1 MSEEK
6 SSQCLPSQVTI
17 NIGTSGVKINED
29 GGQPA
34 APAVDLTK
42 YVTREAADSLYAPR
56 AQVEAL
62 SSVATA
68 AQAAADG
75 AKALAGKALTREAAD
90 AAYTP
95 KTQTAAMGD
104 SIRAARAVA
113 DEAKA
118 AAGAALTK
126 AAADEAYATKA
137 QVAAMGDSIRATR
150 SAAEQTKADGEA
162 TKGIAQHAEELTQ
175 ALAKNLAVF
184 PRVLRLDKGQAVPAD
199 TPLGTVIVRTER
211 AISHSDDLF
220 PPIGEWPKISAA
232 ETGDGVRLDFQH
244 PILSTGLEQLRPSAG
259 RWHLTLR
266 YSYPGGNFGEEAGQS
281 YLYTVRRYREE
292 GHPAQA
298 DQGAKIADL
307 EVRKGEHLTLEL
319 DIEPKKVD
327 EKVGDE
333 WGVWLEAPIPSLTV
347 HDLVLRRVA

>member
-6 SSQCLPSQVTI
+6 HGQCLPSQVTI
-17 NIGTSGVKINED
+17 NIGTSGVKIND
-29 GGQPA
+29 DGQPS

-56 AQVEAL
+56 TQVEAL

-75 AKALAGKALTREAAD
+75 AKALAGKALTKEAAD
-90 AAYTP
+90 AAYTS
-95 KTQTAAMGD
+95 KAQTAAMGD

-118 AAGAALTK
+118 ATGAALTK
-126 AAADEAYATKA
+126 ETADAAYASKA
-137 QVAAMGDSIRATR
+137 QVSAMGDSIRATR

-162 TKGIAQHAEELTQ
+162 TKRIAEHAEELTQ
-175 ALAKNLAVF
+175 ALARNLAVF

-211 AISHSDDLF
+211 PISHADDLF

-232 ETGDGVRLDFQH
+232 DTGDGVRLDFQH
-244 PILSTGLEQLRPSAG
+244 PALVPGLDQLKPSDG
-259 RWHLTLR
+259 KWLLTMR
-266 YSYPGGNFGEEAGQS
+266 YSFPGGNFGEEEAQVN
-281 YLYTVRRYREE
+281 LWTARRYQEE
-292 GHPAQA
+292 GHPPQV
-298 DQGAKIADL
+298 DQGSKIADL
-307 EVRKGEHLTLEL
+307 TVRKGDHMELSLE
-319 DIEPKKVD
+319 IEPRKVD
-327 EKVGDE
+327 DKLGDV
-333 WGVWLEAPIPSLTV
+333 WGIWMDAPIPVLYV
-347 HDLVLRRVA
+347 HDLVIRKIA